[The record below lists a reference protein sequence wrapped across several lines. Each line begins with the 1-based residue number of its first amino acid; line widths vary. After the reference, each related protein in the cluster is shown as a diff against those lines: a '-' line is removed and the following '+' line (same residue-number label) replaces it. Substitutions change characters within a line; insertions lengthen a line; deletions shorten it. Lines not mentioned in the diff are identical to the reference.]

1 VNAITI
7 RTAIDKYL
15 EMKVISVN
23 KKDSKIV
30 LNINKSELFNLVKEL
45 NSYRLIP
52 SEDIKK
58 VFNAVKTFMEHENV
72 MMTKL

>member
-1 VNAITI
+1 MNAITI